1 MALENEDNDQGRRA
15 GERKWQKL
23 SSDLQLT
30 DWWTRVN
37 YSSVQFSHSVMSD
50 SFRPHGLQHA
60 RLPCPSPGGVRS
72 CVWTGR
78 RKSRRS
84 VLLLVMS
91 CVPFTVLKKIRI
103 FNIFFGPQPILSSKR
118 PDLSNT
124 MGIKLIWWYQGW
136 PLRANKSHSHLYFQ
150 HTKSHE
156 SCDVLDK
163 LCIVWTAG
171 VKQ

>member
-1 MALENEDNDQGRRA
+1 MALEIEDNDQGRRA

-37 YSSVQFSHSVMSD
+37 YSSVQSLSHVWL
-50 SFRPHGLQHA
+50 FATPWTAA
-60 RLPCPSPGGVRS
+60 RQTSLPITWGVRS

-84 VLLLVMS
+84 VLLLVVS
-91 CVPFTVLKKIRI
+91 CVPFTVLKKIGI

-118 PDLSNT
+118 PDLINT
-124 MGIKLIWWYQGW
+124 MGIKVIWWYQGW